1 MATQTYT
8 PKPLM
13 NLREAIEDAI
23 RVARATGNTIIIS
36 MNNVRFSVNADT
48 QLQTVIDTY
57 LEVQKKM
64 FETTKQLKQNKR

>member
-48 QLQTVIDTY
+48 QLQTAIDTY

-64 FETTKQLKQNKR
+64 FETTKQLKQKTK

>member
-48 QLQTVIDTY
+48 QLQTAIDTY